1 MEIKVNANI
10 GGVEY
15 LKQDPKWVAN
25 LIEKLKVAFCEE
37 MNAWYSY
44 IITEKFL
51 VGGERKEIA
60 DTYEDNAK
68 DEYED
73 HAEWLLERINQLNGS
88 ISDICSPEDWKAKTT
103 RHPYVKPT
111 FSNGNLISS
120 VDNLQLQIKNE
131 LGAIETYNDLVNF
144 TCEKDPVTYTKVKEI
159 LGDEQGHYQEL
170 VEHLAD
176 IQHGTS
182 GNRRGVTS
190 NMRGGRL
197 RLIPRN

>member
-1 MEIKVNANI
+1 MEVKIKQ

-15 LKQDPKWVAN
+15 LKQDPKWVAQ

-37 MNAWYSY
+37 MQAWYSY

-60 DTYEDNAK
+60 DTYEDNAE
-68 DEYED
+68 DEYKD

-88 ISDICSPEDWKAKTT
+88 IDDICSPEDWKVKTT
-103 RHPYVKPT
+103 KHPYVKPT
-111 FSNGNLISS
+111 LHGNLITSEE
-120 VDNLQLQIKNE
+120 NLKLQIKNE

-144 TCEKDPVTYTKVKEI
+144 TREKDPVTYTKVKEI
-159 LGDEQGHYQEL
+159 LGDEQNHYQSL

-176 IQHGTS
+176 IGLTS
-182 GNRRGVTS
+182 RKF
-190 NMRGGRL
+190 GGKL
-197 RLIPRN
+197 RLIPKQY